1 MADSEPTGL
10 GGVASED
17 VDDSGVAVVERKS
30 DGDLRPHPATF
41 SAELIPV
48 LVDACRPWGNGIL
61 LDPFAG
67 IGKAN
72 IVADEIG
79 SVFMGFEIEPEWA
92 AWNPNIAVADSTHMN
107 IEDCSVNCVL
117 TSPPYGN
124 RMADRYAGS
133 PRDMEHAK
141 ANGSIPRRTYRIA
154 LGRDLNEHNAGRYAF
169 NNKYK
174 ELCSL
179 VWSEVH
185 RVLKHNGGFVLN
197 VSDHIKDG
205 KQVPVVD
212 WHVDTI
218 TRLGFL
224 LDKTTEVAT
233 KRFRFGANNERRLP
247 TEKVLRFIKP

>member
-1 MADSEPTGL
+1 MADSESTGL
-10 GGVASED
+10 GGVAPED
-17 VDDSGVAVVERKS
+17 VDCDSGATIAGESNGNLK
-30 DGDLRPHPATF
+30 PHPATF

-48 LVDACRPWGNGIL
+48 LVDACRPWAGGVL

-67 IGKAN
+67 VGKAN

-92 AWNPNIAVADSTHMN
+92 AWNPNVVVVDSTQMPIN
-107 IEDCSVNCVL
+107 DCSVECVV

-154 LGRDLNEHNAGRYAF
+154 LGRELNEHNAGRYAF
-169 NNKYK
+169 NSVYK
-174 ELCSL
+174 DLCSG
-179 VWSEVH
+179 VWQEVH
-185 RVLKHNGGFVLN
+185 RVLKRHGGFVLN

-205 KQVPVVD
+205 KTVPVVD

-218 TRLGFL
+218 MQLGFS
-224 LDKTTEVAT
+224 LDKVTEVST
-233 KRFRFGANNERRLP
+233 RRFRFGANSEKRPP
-247 TEKVLRFIKP
+247 TEKVLRFIKL